1 MPFHGEKEYK
11 ERARFL
17 LDPNTPKD
25 DEAKAIAWCELVDGI
40 DIMPKLAVH
49 FRNAAKQIERN
60 ERIKRAVRNAR
71 DASAMLSA
79 LNAATLQ
86 PTQASIQEEDQSAE
100 SQSINHD
107 APGGF
112 VAPRQHGPLQPPT
125 AAARAVVPT
134 QIVAG
139 TSIATSAHSI
149 AQVRRRHGERG
160 ADAKKRAPRT
170 CKICRKYGGPYET
183 CIGRTS
189 RGSCQHFHEDG
200 TSKITH

>member
-1 MPFHGEKEYK
+1 M
-11 ERARFL
+11 

-86 PTQASIQEEDQSAE
+86 PAQASIPAEDQSAE
-100 SQSINHD
+100 SQNINND
-107 APGGF
+107 APAPGGF
-112 VAPRQHGPLQPPT
+112 VAPRQHVPLQPPT
-125 AAARAVVPT
+125 AAAGAVVPT
-134 QIVAG
+134 QIVAR
-139 TSIATSAHSI
+139 TSIATSNHSTD
-149 AQVRRRHGERG
+149 V
-160 ADAKKRAPRT
+160 AKVTRKSDPR
-170 CKICRKYGGPYET
+170 
-183 CIGRTS
+183 
-189 RGSCQHFHEDG
+189 
-200 TSKITH
+200 